1 MNRKAVLF
9 LAAVMTAG
17 STVSAAAAETFAD
30 INDVPWGGAQ
40 AYINSVFEKGLMVG
54 DIDDSGRR
62 VFRARD
68 NISYNETVQ
77 LVYTL
82 SGKTVSDEVINK
94 WAADM
99 RSNNIPRWAYDS
111 VAFALEAGII
121 TRSDLAVFVNA
132 DQSAR
137 PITRETAAYIFGRFL
152 SEEGVEP
159 TAAVVPFNDG
169 TTISAVCAQYV
180 DLLSSLDIM
189 VGDENN
195 NFNPNKTVNRAEMA
209 VIVTKT
215 DNLLK
220 SMESENIHEEKPEP
234 DYSGYITHVTES
246 SFQLY
251 TFDGKSIILDK
262 GWDGQYYLDGE
273 EISTRGI
280 YSLTSNG
287 VMVRADVFVNS
298 SGIATEIYCER
309 AAVEGR
315 VSGVGKKIG
324 SYKRGSK
331 KINYNF
337 DTVTITFVNGLSRSY
352 IIDEDSDI
360 YYDDEEIDYGELLE
374 LIGETETDDEL
385 YLNVYAEADVEY
397 DFEYYVYPQARIEEI
412 HLYTI
417 QLEEA
422 VIADINNE
430 RIIVLDENG
439 REYEYKLDDMA
450 RFYVDGDKERIT
462 YFKKAVRLN
471 LSKVE
476 IKYNNEG
483 YVTALYAETY
493 DGDED

>member
-169 TTISAVCAQYV
+169 TTIATVADMSNMQFQGNIDETDVGKLHEGMPVKLTIGALQDVELDATLEYV
-180 DLLSSLDIM
+180 A
-189 VGDENN
+189 
-195 NFNPNKTVNRAEMA
+195 P
-209 VIVTKT
+209 
-215 DNLLK
+215 K
-220 SMESENIHEEKPEP
+220 S
-234 DYSGYITHVTES
+234 TE
-246 SFQLY
+246 
-251 TFDGKSIILDK
+251 
-262 GWDGQYYLDGE
+262 
-273 EISTRGI
+273 
-280 YSLTSNG
+280 SNG
-287 VMVRADVFVNS
+287 VILFEVKAAVQIPQGVFVRAGYSANASVVIQSREGVLTLPEGCVEFEGDKTYVQVLTSPEDAEDQTF
-298 SGIATEIYCER
+298 ER
-309 AAVEGR
+309 REVR
-315 VSGVGKKIG
+315 I
-324 SYKRGSK
+324 
-331 KINYNF
+331 
-337 DTVTITFVNGLSRSY
+337 GLS
-352 IIDEDSDI
+352 DGVNV
-360 YYDDEEIDYGELLE
+360 EI
-374 LIGETETDDEL
+374 TEGVTAGDKIRG
-385 YLNVYAEADVEY
+385 
-397 DFEYYVYPQARIEEI
+397 ARID
-412 HLYTI
+412 T
-417 QLEEA
+417 
-422 VIADINNE
+422 
-430 RIIVLDENG
+430 
-439 REYEYKLDDMA
+439 
-450 RFYVDGDKERIT
+450 
-462 YFKKAVRLN
+462 KK
-471 LSKVE
+471 
-476 IKYNNEG
+476 
-483 YVTALYAETY
+483 
-493 DGDED
+493 